1 MVSGGA
7 LVITTVEGWLLAPL
21 WMGKA
26 ERLHV
31 IVVYVGLLLW
41 TWSWA
46 AGGNDPRRAEAAG
59 GSGRCRPRRTVKP
72 ASELMS
78 S

>member
-31 IVVYVGLLLW
+31 IVIYVGLLLW
-41 TWSWA
+41 TWSWG
-46 AGGNDPRRAEAAG
+46 AGGTILAVPRLRVAQAVADHVE
-59 GSGRCRPRRTVKP
+59 P
-72 ASELMS
+72 
-78 S
+78 